1 MTIAP
6 PPTIARRDSNGRRS
20 SAARPGA
27 RHEPLRRILWA
38 LLAVAVAVAAVGTLA
53 LRSPRVQDA
62 IVERI
67 ARRRIGRDMSSL
79 LAPDALRV
87 LLCGTS
93 SPIPSPRRAEACTA
107 VFAGGR
113 MWIVDTGPGSWRTLA
128 LRRIRGEA
136 IGAVFYTHLHSDHIG
151 ELGEFN
157 LQTWAAGRGGPLRV
171 YGPDGVADLVHGFA
185 QAYAADT
192 RFRVAH
198 HGAALLPPDRAAMV
212 PVPLLLGGAD
222 ATRVLDE
229 DGVVVTAFAVAHDPV
244 KPAFGYRFDY
254 GGRSVVVSGDT
265 GPSPNLVMPARGADV
280 LVHEAQENRLVHIM
294 AQAARQSGESRVA
307 KILGDIPAYHTT
319 PADAARE
326 AVEAGV
332 RLLVLTH
339 FTPPPDNVLLA
350 RIFRRA
356 VNEVPPHGLV
366 LGEDGTL
373 IVLPTGSDAVRVTRL
388 DP

>member
-1 MTIAP
+1 M
-6 PPTIARRDSNGRRS
+6 
-20 SAARPGA
+20 
-27 RHEPLRRILWA
+27 RRILWA
-38 LLAVAVAVAAVGTLA
+38 LLALAVAVVGAGTLA

-62 IVERI
+62 IVTRI
-67 ARRRIGRDMSSL
+67 AQRRIGRDMSGL

-87 LLCGTS
+87 LLCGTA

-128 LRRIRGEA
+128 LRRVRGEA

-157 LQTWAAGRGGPLRV
+157 LQTWAAGRPGPLRV

-185 QAYAADT
+185 EAYAADT
-192 RFRVAH
+192 RFRIAH
-198 HGAALLPPDRAAMV
+198 HGAALLPPDRAAMIPM
-212 PVPLLLGGAD
+212 PVVLDGAD
-222 ATRVLDE
+222 AIRVLDE

-265 GPSPNLVMPARGADV
+265 RPCPNLVTQARGADV
-280 LVHEAQENRLVHIM
+280 LVHEAQANAVVRIM
-294 AQAARQSGESRVA
+294 
-307 KILGDIPAYHTT
+307 
-319 PADAARE
+319 ADAARE
-326 AVEAGV
+326 AGESRIAKIGGDIPSYHSDPADVAREAVTAGV

-339 FTPPPDNVLLA
+339 FTPPPDNELLR
-350 RIFRRA
+350 RIFRRDVDA
-356 VNEVPPHGLV
+356 VPPHGLV

-373 IVLPTGSDAVRVTRL
+373 IVLPAGSDAVDVTRS

>member
-1 MTIAP
+1 MTRV
-6 PPTIARRDSNGRRS
+6 RRV
-20 SAARPGA
+20 
-27 RHEPLRRILWA
+27 LLVLA
-38 LLAVAVAVAAVGTLA
+38 LLVAGAGA
-53 LRSPRVQDA
+53 LVFRSTRVQDA
-62 IVERI
+62 IVARV
-67 ARRRIGRDMSSL
+67 ARRVIGRNTSDL
-79 LAPDALRV
+79 LSRDALRV

-157 LQTWAAGRGGPLRV
+157 LQTWAAGRPGPLRV
-171 YGPDGVADLVHGFA
+171 YGPEGVTGLVHGFA
-185 QAYAADT
+185 EAYAADT

-198 HGAALLPPDRAAMV
+198 HGAELLPPDRAAMV
-212 PVPLLLGGAD
+212 AMPVVLDGAE

-244 KPAFGYRFDY
+244 KPAFGYRFEY

-265 GPSPNLVMPARGADV
+265 APSPNLVKQARGADI
-280 LVHEAQENRLVHIM
+280 LVHEAQANALVRIM
-294 AQAARQSGESRVA
+294 EDAARAAGESRVA
-307 KILGDIPAYHTT
+307 KILGDIPSYHTD

-326 AVEAGV
+326 AVDAGV

-339 FTPPPDNVLLA
+339 FTPPPDNALLR
-350 RIFRRA
+350 RIFRRDVA
-356 VNEVPPHGLV
+356 AVPPKGLV

-373 IVLPTGSDAVRVTRL
+373 VVLPTRSDEVDVTRL
-388 DP
+388 DPGA

>member
-1 MTIAP
+1 M
-6 PPTIARRDSNGRRS
+6 RR
-20 SAARPGA
+20 
-27 RHEPLRRILWA
+27 LRWA
-38 LLAVAVAVAAVGTLA
+38 LVALVVIAGAGALA

-62 IVERI
+62 IVTRV
-67 ARRRIGRDMSSL
+67 ARRVIGRDMSGL

-107 VFAGGR
+107 IFAGGR
-113 MWIVDTGPGSWRTLA
+113 MWIVDTGPGSWRNLA
-128 LRRIRGEA
+128 LLRIRGEA
-136 IGAVFYTHLHSDHIG
+136 IGGVLYTHLHSDHIA

-157 LQTWAAGRGGPLRV
+157 LQTWVAGRPGPLRV
-171 YGPDGVADLVHGFA
+171 YGPDGVDDLVHGFA

-192 RFRVAH
+192 GFRTAH
-198 HGAALLPPDRAAMV
+198 HGAALLPPERAAMI
-212 PVPLLLGGAD
+212 PVRIALEHAD

-229 DGVVVTAFAVAHDPV
+229 SGVVVTAFAVAHDPV
-244 KPAFGYRFDY
+244 KPAFGYRFEY

-265 GPSPNLVMPARGADV
+265 APSPNLVAQARGADV
-280 LVHEAQENRLVHIM
+280 LVHEAQANGLVRIM
-294 AQAARQSGESRVA
+294 ATVAHDVGESRVA
-307 KILGDIPAYHTT
+307 KIMGDIPSYHTD

-326 AVEAGV
+326 AVAAGV

-339 FTPPPDNVLLA
+339 FTPPPDNALLA
-350 RIFRRA
+350 RVFRRDMRA
-356 VNEVPPHGLV
+356 VPPGGVV

-373 IVLPTGSDAVRVTRL
+373 VVLPTGSDRVDLSRL

>member
-1 MTIAP
+1 M
-6 PPTIARRDSNGRRS
+6 
-20 SAARPGA
+20 
-27 RHEPLRRILWA
+27 RRILWVLLA
-38 LLAVAVAVAAVGTLA
+38 LAVAVVGGGAFA
-53 LRSPRVQDA
+53 LRLRGVQDA
-62 IVERI
+62 IVTRI
-67 ARRRIGRDMSSL
+67 AQRRIGRNTSGL

-128 LRRIRGEA
+128 LRRVRGEA

-157 LQTWAAGRGGPLRV
+157 LQTWVAGRPGALRV
-171 YGPDGVADLVHGFA
+171 YGPDGVTDLVHGFA
-185 QAYAADT
+185 EAYAADT
-192 RFRVAH
+192 RFRIAH
-198 HGAALLPPDRAAMV
+198 HGAALLPPDRAAMIPM
-212 PVPLLLGGAD
+212 PVVLDGAD
-222 ATRVLDE
+222 AVRVLDE
-229 DGVVVTAFAVAHDPV
+229 DGVAVTAFAVAHDPV

-265 GPSPNLVMPARGADV
+265 RPCPNLVAQARGADV
-280 LVHEAQENRLVHIM
+280 LVHEAQANDVVHIM
-294 AQAARQSGESRVA
+294 EAAARAAGESRIA
-307 KILGDIPAYHTT
+307 KIMADIPSYHTS
-319 PADAARE
+319 PADAASE
-326 AVEAGV
+326 AVAAGV

-339 FTPPPDNVLLA
+339 FTPPPDNALLR
-350 RIFRRA
+350 RIFRRDVSA
-356 VNEVPPHGLV
+356 VPPRGLV

-373 IVLPTGSDAVRVTRL
+373 VVLPTGSDAVEVTRL